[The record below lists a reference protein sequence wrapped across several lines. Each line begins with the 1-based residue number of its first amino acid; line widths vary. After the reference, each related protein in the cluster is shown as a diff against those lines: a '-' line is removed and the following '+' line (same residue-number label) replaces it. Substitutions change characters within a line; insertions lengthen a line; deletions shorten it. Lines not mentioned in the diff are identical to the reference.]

1 MEKHKLQHGNGLVSV
16 STLCYEASE
25 IKIALKNNLGF
36 NHNRLNVDTNDIVG
50 KEGGVVCSL
59 HIREVQ
65 RLLYF

>member
-36 NHNRLNVDTNDIVG
+36 NHNRLNVDTNDIVRKG
-50 KEGGVVCSL
+50 
-59 HIREVQ
+59 
-65 RLLYF
+65 